1 MAKSKG
7 CGCFPVLLLLGAA
20 GYGGYYLYE
29 QYQDNVATAEIEEQ
43 NKANDLQ
50 QAKEQAQRADE
61 ELTVARKAEAD
72 ARTALDAATQAEAE
86 AKKEAETARAE
97 LESAKKEIEQYKA
110 EIAELK
116 QELSKKSAEEP
127 SIATPQETTIADNA
141 PPADENKPNDNTL
154 NNLIQNLQEKEYPS
168 DVEKLYQRR
177 LLEILPRIAAGES
190 VNTIIENANGTTALH
205 NACGLGELDI
215 VIWLVQNGA
224 DTSIKTEG
232 GASVANCIG
241 NDPDGSIRAVIMSIE
256 AEQEG
261 SDALALEELAGII
274 ERIDA
279 MKVTSSNKL
288 YRTRLLTILP
298 LILDGADVNLT
309 LTETKGN
316 TALHYACGLGD
327 VELVTWLLENG
338 ADPNKLTDKGMSPYK
353 CAGGKKVKEI
363 QALLK
368 NYGANP

>member
-116 QELSKKSAEEP
+116 HELSKKSAEEP
-127 SIATPQETTIADNA
+127 STATPQETTIADNA

-288 YRTRLLTILP
+288 YRTRLLTL
-298 LILDGADVNLT
+298 LCC
-309 LTETKGN
+309 E
-316 TALHYACGLGD
+316 
-327 VELVTWLLENG
+327 WLCCM
-338 ADPNKLTDKGMSPYK
+338 DKGHDLPWFCFGIRSP
-353 CAGGKKVKEI
+353 
-363 QALLK
+363 
-368 NYGANP
+368 P